1 VARFAGP
8 NIVAGNT
15 ILLEHAPQCPESS
28 SVLDD
33 ISSAAATELG
43 VPTGVYRNILATD
56 EQVAAVTGSAV
67 AEVAEVAGRNLK
79 EVVLEPGGSDPFI
92 LLSTDDLAVRWHRAL
107 RASVG
112 SWAATRSTSS

>member
-56 EQVAAVTGSAV
+56 E
-67 AEVAEVAGRNLK
+67 
-79 EVVLEPGGSDPFI
+79 
-92 LLSTDDLAVRWHRAL
+92 
-107 RASVG
+107 
-112 SWAATRSTSS
+112 

>member
-15 ILLEHAPQCPESS
+15 ILLKHAPQCPESS

-33 ISSAAATELG
+33 IFSAAATELG

-67 AEVAEVAGRNLK
+67 AGRNLK
-79 EVVLEPGGSDPFI
+79 EVVLEPGGSDPFV

>member
-15 ILLEHAPQCPESS
+15 ILLKHAPQCPESS

-33 ISSAAATELG
+33 IFSAAATELG

-56 EQVAAVTGSAV
+56 EQVAAVTGSA
-67 AEVAEVAGRNLK
+67 VAEVAGRNLK